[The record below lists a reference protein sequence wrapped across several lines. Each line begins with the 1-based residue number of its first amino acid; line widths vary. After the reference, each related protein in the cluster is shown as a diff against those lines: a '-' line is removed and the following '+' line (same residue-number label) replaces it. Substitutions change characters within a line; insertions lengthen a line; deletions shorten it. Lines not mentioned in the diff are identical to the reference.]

1 MQWRGRKIGFAI
13 QSTSAIDFG
22 DAGWVGSLWLLVHTP
37 YVINEGPELFPDLWS
52 ELHRSVE
59 GEEKG
64 AME

>member
-1 MQWRGRKIGFAI
+1 MQWRGWKIGFAI

-37 YVINEGPELFPDLWS
+37 HIINEGPELFPDLWS
-52 ELHRSVE
+52 ELHRGIE